1 MRDRISLVAAVV
13 MLCLAQSA
21 PGPSQAAV
29 ATDLAE
35 RPRIGLVLSGG
46 GARGAAHIGVLKVLE
61 EMQVPVD
68 FVTGAS
74 IGSIVGGLYAAGMSP
89 DEIEDAVSGL
99 DWDEMFQDGAD
110 RKNRSFRR
118 KRDDDL
124 LLVKAQP
131 GFDLRSRELKLPAGL
146 IQGQRIN
153 LALRELTAVTA
164 KADEFDDLAIPFRA
178 VATDLTTGQPV
189 VLGDGSLADAMWA
202 SMAVPGVF
210 APARLDG
217 RLLVDGGVTN
227 NLPMDVAREMGAQV
241 LIVVDISTPL
251 KGAEEINDVFAVT
264 DQLTSIMTR
273 ANTERQLAT
282 LTRAD
287 VQIVPLIPDVTT
299 GDFKRLA
306 EAIPAGYEA
315 ASLERSSISRYA
327 VGDAEYRAWV
337 ASRERRGRVPT
348 IDFIE
353 IVNDAGLAQETL
365 MINVGHPLGVPLD
378 TAQLERDVARIYG
391 TELFERVTPEVVD
404 RDGVSGIVIDARAKS
419 WGPNYLQF
427 GMDMEDDFEGD
438 TLYNIRVAYLQTVRN
453 LRGAEWRTAITV
465 GQEPGIL
472 TEWYQPIDRVRRYF
486 VNASVRYQK
495 FNLNQYEGD
504 DRVAE
509 YRFTEAGGEIAAGRV
524 FGNWGEIRVGYEGGT
539 GDTSLR
545 VGDPTLPTPDFDLG
559 RMFVGF
565 TVDTLDNGYFPTDG
579 GYMQATYSWHRS
591 GFGDDE
597 SFDQAAMEGGVA
609 LSWGRY
615 TIIPSV
621 ELGKST
627 RGDTPFY
634 ALFRA
639 GGFLRLSGFE
649 SDELSGQEL
658 ALGRAVFYRRM
669 NDITFLPVYVGGSL
683 EYGAIGDDIDEDDG
697 KAAGSLFLGAD
708 SFFGPLYLGAGFAE
722 GGNASAYMF
731 LGQRF

>member
-1 MRDRISLVAAVV
+1 MRDRIPLVMATV
-13 MLCLAQSA
+13 LIFLAQSL
-21 PGPSQAAV
+21 PEPSRAAV
-29 ATDLAE
+29 GTGLDE

-46 GARGAAHIGVLKVLE
+46 GARGAAHIGVLRVLE

-74 IGSIVGGLYAAGMSP
+74 IGSIVGGLYAAGLSP
-89 DEIEDAVSGL
+89 DEIEEAVSGL

-131 GFDLRSRELKLPAGL
+131 GFDLKTRELKLPAGL
-146 IQGQRIN
+146 VQGQRIN
-153 LALRELTAVTA
+153 LALRDLTAVTA

-189 VLGDGSLADAMWA
+189 VLETGSLADAMWA

-217 RLLVDGGVTN
+217 RLLVDGGVAN
-227 NLPMDVAREMGAQV
+227 NLPMDVAREMGAEV

-251 KGAEEINDVFAVT
+251 KGAEEMTDVFAVT

-282 LTRAD
+282 LTSAD
-287 VQIVPLIPDVTT
+287 VQIVPLIPDVKT
-299 GDFKRLA
+299 GDFRRLA

-315 ASLERSSISRYA
+315 ASLQRSSIARYA
-327 VGDAEYRAWV
+327 VGDVDYRAWL
-337 ASRERRGRVPT
+337 ASRQRRRHVPV
-348 IDFIE
+348 IEFIE
-353 IVNDAGLAQETL
+353 ILNDAGLAEETL
-365 MINVGHPLGVPLD
+365 MVNVSHPLDAPLD
-378 TAQLERDVARIYG
+378 TVQLERDVARIYG
-391 TELFERVTPEVVD
+391 MELFERVTPEVVE
-404 RDGVSGIVIDARAKS
+404 RNGSHGIVIDARAKS

-427 GMDMEDDFEGD
+427 GMDLEDDFEGD

-465 GQEPGIL
+465 GQEPGIS
-472 TEWYQPIDRVRRYF
+472 TEWYQPLDRVRRYF
-486 VNASVRYQK
+486 VNASVGYQK
-495 FNLNQYEGD
+495 FNLNEYDGD
-504 DRVAE
+504 DRIAE
-509 YRFTEAGGEIAAGRV
+509 YRFTEASATLAAGRI
-524 FGNWGEIRVGYEGGT
+524 FGNWGEFRLGVETGT

-545 VGDPTLPTPDFDLG
+545 VGNPDLATPDYDLG
-559 RMFVGF
+559 RAFARF
-565 TVDTLDNGYFPTDG
+565 AVDTLDNSFFPSEG
-579 GYMQATYSWHRS
+579 VFLEANYSWHRS
-591 GFGDDE
+591 GLGDDE
-597 SFDQAAMEGGVA
+597 SFDQALLGAGVA
-609 LSWGRY
+609 MSFGRY
-615 TIIPSV
+615 TIIPNV

-639 GGFLRLSGFE
+639 GGFLRFSGFE
-649 SDELSGQEL
+649 SNELSGQEI
-658 ALGRAVFYRRM
+658 AFGSAVFYRRM
-669 NDITFLPVYVGGSL
+669 NDITFLPVYFGGSV
-683 EYGAIGDDIDEDDG
+683 EYGAIGDDIDTDDG

-708 SFFGPLYLGAGFAE
+708 SFFGPLYLGAGLAE